1 MKLPFRIVP
10 AYHKLRWSA
19 MRRIYSHFSDLVRAE
34 RKSFILSFLGT
45 LGVAVTEVLQP
56 WPLKVIFD
64 YGLLGHQGHGFW
76 TPIAAYMRSHLGT
89 GLLLA
94 ALAIVVLAVLAG
106 IFAYIES
113 VTMAA
118 AAQRIVFGMRARL
131 YRHLHVLSL
140 DFHDSSRSG
149 DILMRLTGDISMMR
163 EMLAGTMVA
172 FGSTI
177 FIFAGMT
184 IVMLVMDPMLTLAA
198 LVIVPILAVSVAR
211 LSGQLKSAVSR
222 QRKSEGLVAAAVHE
236 SLIGVRVV
244 KAFGREKE
252 EQKRFARTNRKSLRE
267 GLRAKRLE
275 LALSRLVQILIAVG
289 TCAVILIGARR
300 VHAGQITPGDLLVFM
315 AYVQKMYK
323 PMSRV
328 SRLLAQMV
336 KAVASGERVIEVLDT
351 KPTVTDAADAVPA
364 PEFTGRVEFE
374 RVTFGYKETD
384 RALRHVSFAA
394 EPGEMIALV
403 GRTGAGKTTVLNLLL
418 RFYDPLR
425 GRVLIDGEDIR
436 RYTVESLR
444 DQISVVLQEPLIFGL
459 TVHENIAFARPKA
472 TRDRVIE
479 AAVRAGADEF
489 IRELPQGYDTLI
501 AERGVSLSGG
511 QKQRIAIARAILRKS
526 PILLLDEPHTGL
538 DADTEAKVAG
548 SLRKLMAGR
557 TTIVIAHQLATVTA
571 ADRIIVLDKGKI
583 IGEGTHAELYAGG
596 GFYRRLCDLQFGSGN
611 DPSTKAAIP
620 ADAPWAT
627 LGESQEVAG

>member
-10 AYHKLRWSA
+10 LYRKVRWPVV
-19 MRRIYSHFSDLVRAE
+19 RRIYGHFSDLVRAE
-34 RKSFILSFLGT
+34 RRSFTLSFLGT
-45 LGVAVTEVLQP
+45 LGVALTEVLQP

-64 YGLLGHQGHGFW
+64 YGLLGHEGHGFW
-76 TPIAAYMRSHLGT
+76 APISAFMQANLGV

-94 ALAIVVLAVLAG
+94 SLAIVVLAVFAG
-106 IFAYIES
+106 VFGYLES

-131 YRHLHVLSL
+131 YRHLQALSL
-140 DFHDSSRSG
+140 DFHDASRSG

-163 EMLAGTMVA
+163 EMLAGTMLA

-184 IVMLVMDPMLTLAA
+184 IVMLLMDPVLTVAA
-198 LVIVPILAVSVAR
+198 LIIVPALAFSVAR

-222 QRKSEGLVAAAVHE
+222 QRKSEGQVAAAVHE
-236 SLIGVRVV
+236 TLIGVRVV

-252 EQKRFARTNRKSLRE
+252 EEKRFSRTNRKSLRE

-275 LALSRLVQILIAVG
+275 LALSRLVQILIAFG

-300 VHAGQITPGDLLVFM
+300 VSAGQITPGDLLVFM

-328 SRLLAQMV
+328 SRLLAQLV

-351 KPTVTDAADAVPA
+351 RPTVADAPDAVPA
-364 PEFTGRVEFE
+364 PRFTGRVEFE
-374 RVTFGYKETD
+374 RVTFGYNETD
-384 RALRHVSFAA
+384 RALRRVSLTA
-394 EPGEMIALV
+394 EPGAMIALV
-403 GRTGAGKTTVLNLLL
+403 GRTGAGKTTLLNLLL

-425 GRVLIDGEDIR
+425 GRVLIDGEDVR
-436 RYTVESLR
+436 RYTIESVR

-459 TVHENIAFARPKA
+459 SVHENIAFGRPKA
-472 TRDRVIE
+472 PRDRVIE

-489 IRELPQGYDTLI
+489 IRELPQGYDTLV

-526 PILLLDEPHTGL
+526 PFLLLDEPHTGL

-548 SLRKLMAGR
+548 SLKKLMAGR
-557 TTIVIAHQLATVTA
+557 TTIVIAHRLATVMA
-571 ADRIIVLDKGKI
+571 ADRILVLDKGKLVA
-583 IGEGTHAELYAGG
+583 EGTHAELYAAG
-596 GFYRRLCDLQFGSGN
+596 GFYRRLCDLQFGAGN
-611 DPSTKAAIP
+611 DPSVLAPIP

-627 LGESQEVAG
+627 RGESQEAAG